1 MQIANEFLLPK
12 IYLFLYVYIIF
23 FSYFSDPFFQASL
36 WKARENQMQNVK
48 NEISYVYHTGKR
60 MIIIHSWQTILTS
73 LSIQYSFSASAN
85 EDCNRKFEKCQQI
98 KKWQIIWG
106 PKEPGIWESEYKH
119 IWNKY
124 DEWSQLRLLRTSMAM
139 LVNYAYSREATTEV

>member
-12 IYLFLYVYIIF
+12 IYLFLYVHIIF
-23 FSYFSDPFFQASL
+23 FSYLSDPFFQASL
-36 WKARENQMQNVK
+36 WKARENQTQNVK
-48 NEISYVYHTGKR
+48 NEISYVYYTGK
-60 MIIIHSWQTILTS
+60 STVEKQSAPLCPSSTAS
-73 LSIQYSFSASAN
+73 LLQLMKTV
-85 EDCNRKFEKCQQI
+85 NRKFEKCQQI
-98 KKWQIIWG
+98 KKWQIIWV